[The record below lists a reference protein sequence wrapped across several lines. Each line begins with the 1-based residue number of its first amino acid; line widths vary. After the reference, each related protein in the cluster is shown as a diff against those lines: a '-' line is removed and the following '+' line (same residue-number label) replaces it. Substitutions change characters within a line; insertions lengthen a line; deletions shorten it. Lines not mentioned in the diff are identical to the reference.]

1 MEERIVKIGIIGLGA
16 RAETLLASI
25 FKMQGIAVTAVC
37 DTNPDRIARIE
48 SIFDS
53 HQAARHPSKNCG
65 SWSMRPNRPEF
76 PA

>member
-1 MEERIVKIGIIGLGA
+1 MEEKIVKIGIIGLGA

-53 HQAARHPSKNCG
+53 ILPV
-65 SWSMRPNRPEF
+65 
-76 PA
+76 PAPDGVSPDYPHI